1 MCELALW
8 AASHNIMTNK
18 MPLLLLRYRL
28 WFIAVFQGC
37 LIICSLV
44 AAWLLRFDFTLAYR
58 STLLAAIPILLVT
71 RLAAVA
77 YFGLLRGWLSE
88 VGFRDVVDLLKTC
101 GTGSALFL
109 DF

>member
-37 LIICSLV
+37 LIICSLG
-44 AAWLLRFDFTLAYR
+44 AAWLLRFEFTLAYR

-77 YFGLLRGWLSE
+77 YFVLLPGWRSY
-88 VGFRDVVDLLKTC
+88 VRFRDRIGILK
-101 GTGSALFL
+101 
-109 DF
+109 